1 MTSLANTAVTAVMQ
15 ALQAAPAVAGS
26 VGRVLLRP
34 VAKSV
39 TGAVVVRPVGSVIL
53 ESSLPGAPIAWVTTV
68 AIECYARAPA
78 GISPDVA
85 VDPLVQSVYAR
96 LMADVTLGGAVNLLE
111 PQDINFDFDVDGE
124 QTACATLVFTF
135 RQIAAPGIF

>member
-1 MTSLANTAVTAVMQ
+1 M
-15 ALQAAPAVAGS
+15 
-26 VGRVLLRP
+26 
-34 VAKSV
+34 
-39 TGAVVVRPVGSVIL
+39 
-53 ESSLPGAPIAWVTTV
+53 
-68 AIECYARAPA
+68 
-78 GISPDVA
+78 A